1 MTKPSLDWR
10 DAEFVE
16 RIVLPCLCALAL
28 GVVGTLLATERR
40 EAEATAALEQARKAT
55 ALAQAN
61 TQRWAEACT
70 PLMSWPIEA
79 APELIPGPDRDPAV
93 TLALRTDAQP

>member
-55 ALAQAN
+55 ALHAQGKQVFVAVGALHM
-61 TQRWAEACT
+61 T
-70 PLMSWPIEA
+70 
-79 APELIPGPDRDPAV
+79 GPQGLPA
-93 TLALRTDAQP
+93 LLKAQGFEVRRVMGLQ